1 MKINTIHCERKG
13 RTEKPFRLAYKD
25 ISVLIKVSSSLKERS
40 TF

>member
-1 MKINTIHCERKG
+1 MKINTIYWQRKD

>member
-1 MKINTIHCERKG
+1 MKINAIHCERKG

-25 ISVLIKVSSSLKERS
+25 ISVLIKVSSSLKERP